1 MNYECRKKSNK
12 LFYSIQITNKNDK
25 MMEIKAWSHYLLFF
39 NVIPESSSSML
50 LLLSVALTLPV
61 EALKLVTVKVMGCFL
76 PLKL

>member
-1 MNYECRKKSNK
+1 
-12 LFYSIQITNKNDK
+12 
-25 MMEIKAWSHYLLFF
+25 MEMKAQRHCLLFF

-61 EALKLVTVKVMGCFL
+61 EALKLVTVKVMGCFF